1 MLKLM
6 QGSEEINS
14 NGGFSF
20 VKKLLDSN
28 EGMAGWDR
36 KHGARHN
43 ARHSTSSVV
52 RAMVGLMTAGECD
65 YTSISKF
72 RNDRLFGKLVGGPL
86 PSVATFRQRLD
97 SLAARP

>member
-1 MLKLM
+1 M
-6 QGSEEINS
+6 
-14 NGGFSF
+14 
-20 VKKLLDSN
+20 DS
-28 EGMAGWDR
+28 

-52 RAMVGLMTAGECD
+52 RAMFGMMTAGKCD
-65 YTSISKF
+65 GTSICKF
-72 RNDRLFGKLVGGPL
+72 RNDWLFGQLVGGPL